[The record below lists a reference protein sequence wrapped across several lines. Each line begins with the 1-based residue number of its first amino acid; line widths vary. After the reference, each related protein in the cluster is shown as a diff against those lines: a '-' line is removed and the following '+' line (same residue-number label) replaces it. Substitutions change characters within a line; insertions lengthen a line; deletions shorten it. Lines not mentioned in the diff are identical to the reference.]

1 MRGHTRVIGGC
12 RGGQEQTCPAPPPEL
27 ADLQSVGTTDPRR
40 VCLPAPRVAE
50 AFEVSQSAGGPLAA
64 FVDVAYRGTPQST
77 WRILPTHESETAL
90 HRSYLP
96 DGLVDDPHEHAC
108 LATSHM
114 RGCAGIIGAWG
125 QLAGSTAAAALEPGP
140 DTAHVLGSGLTEL
153 LAYAAR

>member
-114 RGCAGIIGAWG
+114 RG
-125 QLAGSTAAAALEPGP
+125 
-140 DTAHVLGSGLTEL
+140 HHRRLGSACRVDGGRG
-153 LAYAAR
+153 ARARTGYRTRARFRAH